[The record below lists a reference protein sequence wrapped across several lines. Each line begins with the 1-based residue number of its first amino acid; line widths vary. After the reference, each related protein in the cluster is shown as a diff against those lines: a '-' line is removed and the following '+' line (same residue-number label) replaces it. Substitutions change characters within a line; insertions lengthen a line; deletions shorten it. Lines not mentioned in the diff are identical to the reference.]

1 MRFALAVLL
10 LPSLAF
16 AQSVAEP
23 DAGSLFTTFL
33 SALAS
38 KNWALLGT
46 VAVLALVWAARTFG
60 AKVIPGLGTPRGGA
74 ILSAVGGTA
83 ALLVAALTAGQPLT
97 VSLVVGCFWTA
108 LSASGLWSVGKNL
121 TAPAP
126 TPQAAPTICTPAEIA
141 NGTCKP

>member
-1 MRFALAVLL
+1 MRLALAVLL

-16 AQSVAEP
+16 AQTSIPEP
-23 DAGSLFTTFL
+23 DLGGLASTFL
-33 SALAS
+33 AALAS
-38 KNWALLGT
+38 KNYALLGT

-97 VSLVVGCFWTA
+97 VSLVVGCLWTA

-121 TAPAP
+121 AAPAP
-126 TPQAAPTICTPAEIA
+126 QAKAPTICTPAEIA

>member
-1 MRFALAVLL
+1 MRLAFAVLL

-23 DAGSLFTTFL
+23 DVGSLFTTFL

-83 ALLVAALTAGQPLT
+83 ALLVAALSAGQPLT

-121 TAPAP
+121 TTPAP
-126 TPQAAPTICTPAEIA
+126 QAKSPTICTPAEIA

>member
-1 MRFALAVLL
+1 MRLALAVLL

-23 DAGSLFTTFL
+23 DVGSLFTTFL

-83 ALLVAALTAGQPLT
+83 ALLVAALSAGQPLT

-121 TAPAP
+121 TTPAP
-126 TPQAAPTICTPAEIA
+126 QAKSPTICTPAEIA